1 MLSIVV
7 ILVVTSYII
16 WFVAP
21 DLFKNKY
28 YKELWAFFILLSIG
42 VAASLTVNLLHDVPT
57 PLQVITNILSPL
69 ILLLKNIG
77 LV

>member
-1 MLSIVV
+1 MLSIVL

-21 DLFKNKY
+21 NLFKNKY

-42 VAASLTVNLLHDVPT
+42 VVTSLLVNLLNNIPT

-69 ILLLKNIG
+69 ILLLKNMG